1 MECRDYLA
9 NQDSAEHNP
18 NKTSMKELT
27 IGIDIGGTNT
37 KYGIVDREGNVV
49 FQGSISTTQ
58 YEQFKDYFK
67 ALSAALRE
75 GIAAINFE
83 HKVIGI
89 GVGAA
94 NGNYYKG
101 TIERATNLPWK
112 GIIPLADMFR
122 EEFDIP
128 AIVTNDAN
136 AAAVG
141 ELVYGAAK
149 GMKDFV
155 VITLGTGLGSGFV
168 CSGVL
173 LNGKHGIA
181 GEVGHTSVN
190 PAGRYC
196 NCGKR
201 GCLET
206 YVSATG
212 IKRTVYKLLADH
224 LEPSE
229 LRGISFDNL
238 TTKMITECAVRG
250 DVVAL
255 AAFEYTG
262 RILGMK
268 LAETVV
274 HTDPEAIF
282 LFGGLSLAGDLIFKP
297 TIKHM
302 EANLMPLFRGKVK
315 VLPSAL
321 QNQAAPILGASSLV
335 WNYLDNQQLKE
346 AIA

>member
-1 MECRDYLA
+1 
-9 NQDSAEHNP
+9 
-18 NKTSMKELT
+18 MKELT

-37 KYGIVDREGNVV
+37 KYGIVGRDGQVI
-49 FQGSISTTQ
+49 FQGRIPTA
-58 YEQFKDYFK
+58 EFEEFKDYFK
-67 ALSAALRE
+67 ALAAALRQGME
-75 GIAAINFE
+75 TLKVP
-83 HKVIGI
+83 HKVLGI

-101 TIERATNLPWK
+101 TIERATNLKWK
-112 GIIPLADMFR
+112 GIIPLADMLK
-122 EEFDIP
+122 EEFDMP
-128 AIVTNDAN
+128 AIITNDAN

-141 ELVYGAAK
+141 EMVYGAAK
-149 GMKDFV
+149 GMKDFI

-168 CSGVL
+168 ANGQL

-238 TTKMITECAVRG
+238 NTKMITEAAIRG
-250 DVVAL
+250 DIVAL

-297 TIKHM
+297 TIRHM

-315 VLPSAL
+315 VLPSGL

-335 WNYLDNQQLKE
+335 WNYLDNKQNQLKE
-346 AIA
+346 VII

>member
-1 MECRDYLA
+1 
-9 NQDSAEHNP
+9 
-18 NKTSMKELT
+18 MKEIT
-27 IGIDIGGTNT
+27 VGIDIGGTNT
-37 KYGIVDREGNVV
+37 KFGIVDRAGNVLV
-49 FQGSISTTQ
+49 QDSVPTQ
-58 YEQFKDYFK
+58 QFDEFNDYLNR
-67 ALSAALRE
+67 LSQEL
-75 GIAAINFE
+75 
-83 HKVIGI
+83 HKVLNNLGGNHKLIGI
-89 GVGAA
+89 GVGSA

-101 TIERATNLPWK
+101 TIEHATNLKWK
-112 GIIPLADMFR
+112 GIIPLA
-122 EEFDIP
+122 ELLTNEFDVP
-128 AIVTNDAN
+128 SLVTNDAN

-141 ELVYGAAK
+141 EMVYGSAK
-149 GMKDFV
+149 ALKDFI
-155 VITLGTGLGSGFV
+155 VITLGTGLGSGIV
-168 CSGVL
+168 SNGQLV
-173 LNGKHGIA
+173 NGKHGIA
-181 GEVGHTSVN
+181 GEIGHTTVN
-190 PAGRYC
+190 YAGRYC

-238 TTKMITECAVRG
+238 STKMITEAAMRG
-250 DVVAL
+250 DIVARE
-255 AAFEYTG
+255 AYEYTG
-262 RILGMK
+262 RILGIK

-302 EANLMPLFRGKVK
+302 EANLMPVFRGKVK
-315 VLPSAL
+315 VLPSGL

-335 WNYLDNQQLKE
+335 WNYLDQNISKSPILN
-346 AIA
+346 

>member
-1 MECRDYLA
+1 
-9 NQDSAEHNP
+9 
-18 NKTSMKELT
+18 MKELT

-37 KYGIVDREGNVV
+37 KYGIVDRAGQVIY
-49 FQGSISTTQ
+49 QGSIKTAQ
-58 YEQFKDYFK
+58 YNDFRDYFK
-67 ALSAALRE
+67 GLSLALRD
-75 GIAAINFE
+75 GIL
-83 HKVIGI
+83 KVTGEQKILGI

-112 GIIPLADMFR
+112 GIIPLADMLK
-122 EEFDIP
+122 EEFQIP
-128 AIVTNDAN
+128 AIITNDAN

-141 ELVYGAAK
+141 EMVYGSAK
-149 GMKDFV
+149 GMKDFI

-168 CSGVL
+168 ANGQL

-190 PAGRYC
+190 PAGRFC

-212 IKRTVYKLLADH
+212 IRRTVYKLLADH
-224 LEPSE
+224 LEDSE

-238 TTKMITECAVRG
+238 NTKMITDSAVRG
-250 DVVAL
+250 DIVAL

-297 TIKHM
+297 TIRHM

-315 VLPSAL
+315 VLPSGL

-335 WNYLDNQQLKE
+335 WNFLDNTRNIEQSSVTSPQPVQG
-346 AIA
+346 

>member
-1 MECRDYLA
+1 
-9 NQDSAEHNP
+9 
-18 NKTSMKELT
+18 MKDLT

-37 KYGIVDREGNVV
+37 KYGIVDRDGNVHHQGNIPTTKHEE
-49 FQGSISTTQ
+49 FQS
-58 YEQFKDYFK
+58 FFD
-67 ALSAALRE
+67 AMADALRK
-75 GIAAINFE
+75 GIHELPSDIR
-83 HKVIGI
+83 IMGI

-94 NGNYYKG
+94 NGNYYTG
-101 TIERATNLPWK
+101 NIERATNLKWK
-112 GIIPLADMFR
+112 GVLPLARMFK
-122 EEFDIP
+122 EEFGVPCIL
-128 AIVTNDAN
+128 TNDAN

-141 ELVYGAAK
+141 EMIYGNAK
-149 GMKDFV
+149 NMKDFV

-168 CSGVL
+168 CGGVL
-173 LNGKHGIA
+173 LNGHHGIA

-190 PAGRYC
+190 PTGRYC

-229 LRGISFDNL
+229 LRGISFEDLN
-238 TTKMITECAVRG
+238 TKMISEAAHRG
-250 DVVAL
+250 DVVAIE
-255 AAFEYTG
+255 AFEYTG

-282 LFGGLSLAGDLIFKP
+282 LFGGLSMAGDLIFRP

-302 EANLMPLFRGKVK
+302 EANLMPLFRGKIK
-315 VLPSAL
+315 VLPSAM

-335 WNYLDNQQLKE
+335 WDYLDKLKVKSE
-346 AIA
+346 LA

>member
-1 MECRDYLA
+1 
-9 NQDSAEHNP
+9 
-18 NKTSMKELT
+18 MKELT

-37 KYGIVDREGNVV
+37 KFGIVDRAGNVLH
-49 FQGSISTTQ
+49 QGNIVTT
-58 YEQFKDYFK
+58 EHEEFHDYFD
-67 ALSAALRE
+67 AMADALRE
-75 GIAAINFE
+75 AMHFLDKDY
-83 HKVIGI
+83 KVVGI

-94 NGNYYKG
+94 NGNYYNG
-101 TIERATNLPWK
+101 TIEFATNLRWK
-112 GIIPLADMFR
+112 GVLPLAKMFKDD
-122 EEFDIP
+122 FNLPCIL
-128 AIVTNDAN
+128 TNDAN

-141 ELVYGAAK
+141 EMVYGNAK
-149 GMKDFV
+149 GMRDFV

-168 CSGVL
+168 CNGHL

-224 LEPSE
+224 LESSE

-238 TTKMITECAVRG
+238 NTKMITEAALRG
-250 DVVAL
+250 DIVAK

-282 LFGGLSLAGDLIFKP
+282 LFGGLSQAGDLIFKP
-297 TIKHM
+297 TIKYM
-302 EANLMPLFRGKVK
+302 EENLMPNFRGKVK
-315 VLPSAL
+315 ILPSAL
-321 QNQAAPILGASSLV
+321 QNQVAPILGASSLV
-335 WNYLDNQQLKE
+335 LDYLDKLKTE
-346 AIA
+346 VIGR

>member
-1 MECRDYLA
+1 MR
-9 NQDSAEHNP
+9 
-18 NKTSMKELT
+18 ELT

-37 KYGIVDREGNVV
+37 KYGIVDKSGEVL
-49 FQGSISTTQ
+49 FQGSISTTAF
-58 YEQFKDYFK
+58 EEFKDYFNSLTNAVRV
-67 ALSAALRE
+67 ALQRLKGEYR
-75 GIAAINFE
+75 
-83 HKVIGI
+83 VLGI

-101 TIERATNLPWK
+101 TIERATNLKWK
-112 GIIPLADMFR
+112 GVIPLADMLK
-122 EEFDIP
+122 EEFDMP
-128 AIVTNDAN
+128 AVITNDAN

-141 ELVYGAAK
+141 EMVYGAAK

-168 CSGVL
+168 TNGML

-238 TTKMITECAVRG
+238 NTKMITEAAVRG

-268 LAETVV
+268 LSETVV

-282 LFGGLSLAGDLIFKP
+282 LFGGLSLAGDLIFTP
-297 TIKHM
+297 TIRHM

-315 VLPSAL
+315 VLPSGL
-321 QNQAAPILGASSLV
+321 QNQAAPILGASSLI
-335 WNYLDNQQLKE
+335 WNYLDNRKNPVRE
-346 AIA
+346 VIA

>member
-1 MECRDYLA
+1 
-9 NQDSAEHNP
+9 
-18 NKTSMKELT
+18 MKDLT

-37 KYGIVDREGNVV
+37 KYGIVDRQGNVLH
-49 FQGSISTTQ
+49 QGNIPTTQ
-58 YEQFKDYFK
+58 YEEFQGYFD
-67 ALSAALRE
+67 AMADALRK
-75 GIAAINFE
+75 GIQELPPNTRI
-83 HKVIGI
+83 VGI

-94 NGNYYKG
+94 NGNYYTG
-101 TIERATNLPWK
+101 NIERATNLKWK
-112 GIIPLADMFR
+112 GVLPLARMFN
-122 EEFDIP
+122 EEFGVPCIL
-128 AIVTNDAN
+128 TNDAN

-141 ELVYGAAK
+141 EMIYGNAK
-149 GMKDFV
+149 HMKDFV

-168 CSGVL
+168 CGGVL
-173 LNGKHGIA
+173 LNGHHGIA
-181 GEVGHTSVN
+181 GEVGHTAVN
-190 PAGRYC
+190 PNGRYC

-229 LRGISFDNL
+229 LRGISFEDLN
-238 TTKMITECAVRG
+238 TKMISEAAHRG
-250 DVVAL
+250 DVVAME
-255 AAFEYTG
+255 AFEYTG

-282 LFGGLSLAGDLIFKP
+282 LFGGLSMAGDLIFRP

-302 EANLMPLFRGKVK
+302 EANLMPLFRGKIK
-315 VLPSAL
+315 VLPSAM

-335 WNYLDNQQLKE
+335 WDYLDKQQAKAQLV
-346 AIA
+346 

>member
-1 MECRDYLA
+1 
-9 NQDSAEHNP
+9 
-18 NKTSMKELT
+18 MKDLT
-27 IGIDIGGTNT
+27 VGIDIGGTNT
-37 KYGIVDREGNVV
+37 KYGVVDREGNVLHQGNIPTTDFED
-49 FQGSISTTQ
+49 FQ
-58 YEQFKDYFK
+58 DYFDSM
-67 ALSAALRE
+67 ADALRE
-75 GIAAINFE
+75 ATALLPGN
-83 HKVIGI
+83 HRLVGI

-94 NGNYYKG
+94 NGNYYTG
-101 TIERATNLPWK
+101 TIEKATNLKWK
-112 GIIPLADMFR
+112 GVLPLAKMFKD
-122 EEFDIP
+122 ELGIP
-128 AIVTNDAN
+128 CILTNDAN

-141 ELVYGAAK
+141 EMIYGNAK
-149 GMKDFV
+149 GMKDFI

-168 CSGVL
+168 CNGHL
-173 LNGKHGIA
+173 LNGHHGIA

-206 YVSATG
+206 YASATG

-229 LRGISFDNL
+229 LRGIAFEDLN
-238 TTKMITECAVRG
+238 TKMITEAALRG
-250 DVVAL
+250 DIVAKEC
-255 AAFEYTG
+255 FEYTG

-282 LFGGLSLAGDLIFKP
+282 LFGGLAMAGDLIFKP
-297 TIKHM
+297 TIRHM
-302 EANLMPLFRGKVK
+302 EENLMPLFQGKIK

-335 WNYLDNQQLKE
+335 WDYLDKMKL
-346 AIA
+346 AYV

>member
-1 MECRDYLA
+1 
-9 NQDSAEHNP
+9 
-18 NKTSMKELT
+18 MKELT

-37 KYGIVDREGNVV
+37 KFGIVDKEGNVIH
-49 FQGSISTTQ
+49 QGSIPTAKHD
-58 YEQFKDYFK
+58 EFRDYFHDMCD
-67 ALSAALRE
+67 ALR
-75 GIAAINFE
+75 AAIDSLKEKF
-83 HKVIGI
+83 KVLGI

-101 TIERATNLPWK
+101 TIERATNLKWK
-112 GIIPLADMFR
+112 GIIPLAEMFK

-128 AIVTNDAN
+128 TIITNDAN

-141 ELVYGAAK
+141 EMVYGAAK
-149 GMKDFV
+149 GMKDFI
-155 VITLGTGLGSGFV
+155 VITLGTGLGSGLV
-168 CSGVL
+168 SNGQL
-173 LNGKHGIA
+173 INGKHGIA
-181 GEVGHTSVN
+181 GELGHTSVN

-212 IKRTVYKLLADH
+212 IKRSVYKLLADH
-224 LEPSE
+224 LEPSQ

-238 TTKMITECAVRG
+238 STKMITDCAIQG
-250 DVVAL
+250 DEIAL

-274 HTDPEAIF
+274 HTDPESIF

-302 EANLMPLFRGKVK
+302 EANLMPAFRGKVK
-315 VLPSAL
+315 VLPSGL
-321 QNQAAPILGASSLV
+321 QNQAASILGASSLV
-335 WNYLDNQQLKE
+335 WNYLDNIHPKE
-346 AIA
+346 AMA

>member
-1 MECRDYLA
+1 
-9 NQDSAEHNP
+9 
-18 NKTSMKELT
+18 MKDLT

-37 KYGIVDREGNVV
+37 KYGIVDREGNVLHQGNIPTTDHEE
-49 FQGSISTTQ
+49 FQS
-58 YEQFKDYFK
+58 YFNAMAE
-67 ALSAALRE
+67 ALQA
-75 GIAAINFE
+75 GINELPADTRIM
-83 HKVIGI
+83 GI

-94 NGNYYKG
+94 NGNYYTG
-101 TIERATNLPWK
+101 NIERATNLKWK
-112 GIIPLADMFR
+112 GVLPLARMFKDQ
-122 EEFDIP
+122 FHVPCIL
-128 AIVTNDAN
+128 TNDAN

-141 ELVYGAAK
+141 EMIYGNAK
-149 GMKDFV
+149 NMKDFV

-168 CSGVL
+168 CNGFL
-173 LNGKHGIA
+173 LNGHHGIA

-190 PAGRYC
+190 PNGRYC

-212 IKRTVYKLLADH
+212 VKRTVYKLLADH

-229 LRGISFDNL
+229 LRGISFEDLN
-238 TTKMITECAVRG
+238 TKMISEAAHRG
-250 DVVAL
+250 DVVANE
-255 AAFEYTG
+255 AFEYTG

-282 LFGGLSLAGDLIFKP
+282 LFGGLAMAGDLIFRP

-302 EANLMPLFRGKVK
+302 EANLMPLFRGKIK
-315 VLPSAL
+315 VLPSAM

-335 WNYLDNQQLKE
+335 WDYLDKLQLKTE
-346 AIA
+346 LA

>member
-1 MECRDYLA
+1 
-9 NQDSAEHNP
+9 
-18 NKTSMKELT
+18 MKDVT

-37 KYGIVDREGNVV
+37 KFGVVDREGKVYHHGNIKTTEFEDFQNYFDAMAEALHEV
-49 FQGSISTTQ
+49 FKSIQGEYKLQ
-58 YEQFKDYFK
+58 
-67 ALSAALRE
+67 
-75 GIAAINFE
+75 G
-83 HKVIGI
+83 IGI
-89 GVGAA
+89 GAA
-94 NGNYYKG
+94 NGNYYTG
-101 TIERATNLPWK
+101 AIERATNLKWK
-112 GIIPLADMFR
+112 GVLPIAQMFTK
-122 EEFDIP
+122 EFDVPCIL
-128 AIVTNDAN
+128 TNDAN

-141 ELVYGAAK
+141 EMIYGNAK
-149 GMKDFV
+149 NMKDFI
-155 VITLGTGLGSGFV
+155 VITLGTGLGSGIV
-168 CSGVL
+168 CNGFL
-173 LNGKHGIA
+173 LNGHHGIA
-181 GEVGHTSVN
+181 GELGHTSVN

-206 YVSATG
+206 YASANG

-229 LRGISFDNL
+229 LRGISFEDLN
-238 TTKMITECAVRG
+238 TKMITDAAMRG
-250 DVVAL
+250 DIVAKEC
-255 AAFEYTG
+255 FEYTG

-282 LFGGLSLAGDLIFKP
+282 LFGGLSMAGDLIFKP
-297 TIKHM
+297 TIRHM

-335 WNYLDNQQLKE
+335 WDHLDKMKMKEQL
-346 AIA
+346 A

>member
-1 MECRDYLA
+1 
-9 NQDSAEHNP
+9 
-18 NKTSMKELT
+18 MKDLT
-27 IGIDIGGTNT
+27 VGIDIGGTNT
-37 KYGIVDREGNVV
+37 KYGIVDRDGNVIH
-49 FQGSISTTQ
+49 QGNIATTQ
-58 YEQFKDYFK
+58 YEDFQDYFD
-67 ALSAALRE
+67 AMADALRK
-75 GIAAINFE
+75 GIAELPSSTRI
-83 HKVIGI
+83 VGI

-94 NGNYYKG
+94 NGNYYTG
-101 TIERATNLPWK
+101 NIERATNLMWK
-112 GIIPLADMFR
+112 GILPLAQMFKD
-122 EEFDIP
+122 EFEVPCIL
-128 AIVTNDAN
+128 TNDAN

-141 ELVYGAAK
+141 EMIYGNAK
-149 GMKDFV
+149 NMKDFV

-168 CSGVL
+168 CGGVL
-173 LNGKHGIA
+173 LNGHHGIA

-190 PAGRYC
+190 PTGRYC

-238 TTKMITECAVRG
+238 NTKMISEAANRG
-250 DVVAL
+250 DIVAQE
-255 AAFEYTG
+255 AFEYTG

-268 LAETVV
+268 LAETAV

-282 LFGGLSLAGDLIFKP
+282 LFGGLSMAGDLIFRP

-302 EANLMPLFRGKVK
+302 EANLMPLFRGKIK
-315 VLPSAL
+315 VLPSAMH
-321 QNQAAPILGASSLV
+321 NQAAPILGASSLV
-335 WNYLDNQQLKE
+335 WDYLDKMKAKAELV
-346 AIA
+346 

>member
-1 MECRDYLA
+1 
-9 NQDSAEHNP
+9 
-18 NKTSMKELT
+18 MKDLT

-37 KYGIVDREGNVV
+37 KYGIVDRGGNVLH
-49 FQGSISTTQ
+49 QGNIPTTQ
-58 YEQFKDYFK
+58 YEEFQAYFD
-67 ALSAALRE
+67 AMADALRK
-75 GIAAINFE
+75 GIHELPADTRI
-83 HKVIGI
+83 IGI

-94 NGNYYKG
+94 NGNYYTG
-101 TIERATNLPWK
+101 NIERATNLKWK
-112 GIIPLADMFR
+112 GVLPLARMFK
-122 EEFDIP
+122 EEFGVPCIL
-128 AIVTNDAN
+128 TNDAN

-141 ELVYGAAK
+141 EMIYGNAK
-149 GMKDFV
+149 NMKDFV

-168 CSGVL
+168 CGGVL
-173 LNGKHGIA
+173 LNGHHGIA

-190 PAGRYC
+190 PNGRYC

-229 LRGISFDNL
+229 LRGISFEDLN
-238 TTKMITECAVRG
+238 TKMISEAAHRG
-250 DVVAL
+250 DVVAIE
-255 AAFEYTG
+255 AFEYTG

-282 LFGGLSLAGDLIFKP
+282 LFGGLSMAGDLIFRP

-302 EANLMPLFRGKVK
+302 EANLMPLFRGKIK
-315 VLPSAL
+315 VLPSAM

-335 WNYLDNQQLKE
+335 WDYLDKLQMKSEL
-346 AIA
+346 A

>member
-1 MECRDYLA
+1 M
-9 NQDSAEHNP
+9 NV
-18 NKTSMKELT
+18 T

-37 KYGIVDREGNVV
+37 KYGVVDREGNVL
-49 FQGSISTTQ
+49 FHDSISTTG
-58 YEQFKDYFK
+58 YDEFETYIKS
-67 ALSAALRE
+67 LSSEIKKNL
-75 GIAAINFE
+75 GGNQ
-83 HKVIGI
+83 VVGV

-101 TIERATNLPWK
+101 TIEHATNLKWK
-112 GIIPLADMFR
+112 GILPIGEMLKK
-122 EEFDIP
+122 EFNAP
-128 AIVTNDAN
+128 AVITNDAN

-141 ELVYGAAK
+141 EMVFGAAK
-149 GMKDFV
+149 GMKDFI
-155 VITLGTGLGSGFV
+155 VITLGTGLGSGIV
-168 CSGVL
+168 SNGQLV
-173 LNGKHGIA
+173 NGKHGIA
-181 GEVGHTSVN
+181 GELGHTTVN
-190 PAGRYC
+190 YAGRYC

-224 LEPSE
+224 LENSE
-229 LRGISFDNL
+229 LRQISFENL
-238 TTKMITECAVRG
+238 NTKMVTECAQRG

-262 RILGMK
+262 RILGTK
-268 LAETVV
+268 LAETVA

-302 EANLMPLFRGKVK
+302 EVNLMPVFRGKVK
-315 VLPSAL
+315 ILPSGL

-335 WNYLDNQQLKE
+335 WSTLK
-346 AIA
+346 

>member
-1 MECRDYLA
+1 
-9 NQDSAEHNP
+9 
-18 NKTSMKELT
+18 MKDLT

-37 KYGIVDREGNVV
+37 KYGIVDRAGNVLH
-49 FQGSISTTQ
+49 QGNIPTTQ
-58 YEQFKDYFK
+58 YEEFQDYFDGM
-67 ALSAALRE
+67 ADALRK
-75 GIAAINFE
+75 GIQELPADTRI
-83 HKVIGI
+83 VGI

-94 NGNYYKG
+94 NGNYYTG
-101 TIERATNLPWK
+101 NIERATNLKWK
-112 GIIPLADMFR
+112 GVLPLARLFKG
-122 EEFDIP
+122 EFDVPCIL
-128 AIVTNDAN
+128 TNDAN

-141 ELVYGAAK
+141 EMIYGNAK
-149 GMKDFV
+149 NMKDFV

-168 CSGVL
+168 CGGVL
-173 LNGKHGIA
+173 LNGHHGIA

-229 LRGISFDNL
+229 LRGISFEDLN
-238 TTKMITECAVRG
+238 TKMISEAAHRG
-250 DVVAL
+250 DVVAIE
-255 AAFEYTG
+255 AFEYTG

-282 LFGGLSLAGDLIFKP
+282 LFGGLSMAGDLIFRP

-302 EANLMPLFRGKVK
+302 EANLMPLFRGKIK
-315 VLPSAL
+315 VLPSAM

-335 WNYLDNQQLKE
+335 WDYLDKLQLKSE
-346 AIA
+346 LA

>member
-1 MECRDYLA
+1 
-9 NQDSAEHNP
+9 
-18 NKTSMKELT
+18 
-27 IGIDIGGTNT
+27 
-37 KYGIVDREGNVV
+37 
-49 FQGSISTTQ
+49 
-58 YEQFKDYFK
+58 
-67 ALSAALRE
+67 
-75 GIAAINFE
+75 
-83 HKVIGI
+83 
-89 GVGAA
+89 
-94 NGNYYKG
+94 
-101 TIERATNLPWK
+101 
-112 GIIPLADMFR
+112 
-122 EEFDIP
+122 
-128 AIVTNDAN
+128 
-136 AAAVG
+136 
-141 ELVYGAAK
+141 
-149 GMKDFV
+149 
-155 VITLGTGLGSGFV
+155 
-168 CSGVL
+168 VL
-173 LNGKHGIA
+173 LNGQHGIA

-190 PAGRYC
+190 PNGRYC

-238 TTKMITECAVRG
+238 NTKMISEAANRG
-250 DVVAL
+250 DVVAKE
-255 AAFEYTG
+255 AFEYTG

-282 LFGGLSLAGDLIFKP
+282 LFGGLSMAGDLIFRP

-315 VLPSAL
+315 VLPSAM

-335 WNYLDNQQLKE
+335 WDYLDKLQMKAEL
-346 AIA
+346 A

>member
-1 MECRDYLA
+1 
-9 NQDSAEHNP
+9 
-18 NKTSMKELT
+18 MKELT
-27 IGIDIGGTNT
+27 VGIDIGGTNT
-37 KYGIVDREGNVV
+37 KYGIVDRHGYVHH
-49 FQGSISTTQ
+49 QGSIATTDF
-58 YEQFKDYFK
+58 EDFKDFFDGM
-67 ALSAALRE
+67 ADALRE
-75 GIAAINFE
+75 GIAFMGGE
-83 HKVIGI
+83 YKVVGI

-94 NGNYYKG
+94 NGNYYTG
-101 TIERATNLPWK
+101 TIDRATNLRWK
-112 GIIPLADMFR
+112 ETLPLAKMFKD
-122 EEFDIP
+122 EFGIP
-128 AIVTNDAN
+128 CVLTNDAN

-141 ELVYGAAK
+141 EMIYGNAK

-168 CSGVL
+168 CNGAL
-173 LNGKHGIA
+173 LNGAHGIA

-190 PAGRYC
+190 PTGRYC

-238 TTKMITECAVRG
+238 STKMITEAATRG
-250 DVVAL
+250 DVVAK

-268 LAETVV
+268 LSETVV

-282 LFGGLSLAGDLIFKP
+282 LFGGLSQAGDLIFKP

-335 WNYLDNQQLKE
+335 WDFLDKKKHE
-346 AIA
+346 METVR

>member
-1 MECRDYLA
+1 
-9 NQDSAEHNP
+9 
-18 NKTSMKELT
+18 MKDIT

-37 KYGIVDREGNVV
+37 KYGVVDRAGNVL
-49 FQGSISTTQ
+49 FQDHIKTQ
-58 YEQFKDYFK
+58 EHEEFSDLINDLVK
-67 ALSAALRE
+67 AIHDA
-75 GIAAINFE
+75 IAGLDRSYNL
-83 HKVIGI
+83 VGV

-101 TIERATNLPWK
+101 TIEHATNLKWK
-112 GIIPLADMFR
+112 GIIPLADMLSK
-122 EEFDIP
+122 P
-128 AIVTNDAN
+128 LGVPVLVTNDAN

-141 ELVYGAAK
+141 EMVYGAARD
-149 GMKDFV
+149 MKDFI

-168 CSGVL
+168 ANGKL
-173 LNGKHGIA
+173 INGKHGIA
-181 GEVGHTSVN
+181 GELGHTTVN
-190 PAGRYC
+190 YAGRYC

-212 IKRTVYKLLADH
+212 IKRSVYKLLADH

-238 TTKMITECAVRG
+238 NTKMITEAAIRG
-250 DVVAL
+250 DVVARE
-255 AAFEYTG
+255 AFEYTG
-262 RILGMK
+262 RILGTK

-315 VLPSAL
+315 ILPSGL

-335 WNYLDNQQLKE
+335 WNYLEEKDKIS
-346 AIA
+346 A

>member
-1 MECRDYLA
+1 MR
-9 NQDSAEHNP
+9 
-18 NKTSMKELT
+18 ELT

-37 KYGIVDREGNVV
+37 KYGIVDRDGNVV
-49 FQGSISTTQ
+49 SHGSISTTQ
-58 YEQFKDYFK
+58 YEEFKDYFHGL
-67 ALSAALRE
+67 ADALRKE
-75 GIAAINFE
+75 IKAIPYA
-83 HKVIGI
+83 HKIMGV

-101 TIERATNLPWK
+101 TIERATNLKWK
-112 GIIPLADMFR
+112 GIIPLADMFK
-122 EEFDIP
+122 EEFDLP

-141 ELVYGAAK
+141 EMIYGAAK

-168 CSGVL
+168 CGGQL

-238 TTKMITECAVRG
+238 TTKMITEAAVRG

-297 TIKHM
+297 TVKHM

-315 VLPSAL
+315 VLPSGPAKSSSP
-321 QNQAAPILGASSLV
+321 NHSASSLV
-335 WNYLDNQQLKE
+335 WNYLDNKTLKE
-346 AIA
+346 AVA

>member
-1 MECRDYLA
+1 
-9 NQDSAEHNP
+9 
-18 NKTSMKELT
+18 MKELT

-37 KYGIVDREGNVV
+37 KFGIVDRDGQIV
-49 FQGSISTTQ
+49 FQGTIKTTQ
-58 YEQFKDYFK
+58 YEEFREYFK
-67 ALSAALRE
+67 GLTKALRD
-75 GIAAINFE
+75 AISSIDVD
-83 HKVIGI
+83 HKMLGI

-112 GIIPLADMFR
+112 GIIPLADMLK
-122 EEFDIP
+122 EEFQIP
-128 AIVTNDAN
+128 AIITNDAN

-141 ELVYGAAK
+141 EMVYGSAK
-149 GMKDFV
+149 GMKDFI

-168 CSGVL
+168 ANGQL

-212 IKRTVYKLLADH
+212 IRRTVYKLLADH
-224 LEPSE
+224 LEDSE

-238 TTKMITECAVRG
+238 NTKMITDAAVRG

-297 TIKHM
+297 TIRHM

-315 VLPSAL
+315 VLPSGL

-335 WNYLDNQQLKE
+335 WNYLDNMQNTHAAATSDQPV
-346 AIA
+346 

>member
-1 MECRDYLA
+1 
-9 NQDSAEHNP
+9 
-18 NKTSMKELT
+18 MKEIT
-27 IGIDIGGTNT
+27 VGVDIGGTNT
-37 KYGIVDREGNVV
+37 KFGIVDREGNVLV
-49 FQGSISTTQ
+49 QGSISTQQAEEFT
-58 YEQFKDYFK
+58 DYV
-67 ALSAALRE
+67 ALLSKQLRIALTTA
-75 GIAAINFE
+75 GDN
-83 HKVIGI
+83 KLIGI

-101 TIERATNLPWK
+101 TIEHATNLKWK
-112 GIIPLADMFR
+112 GIIPLA
-122 EEFDIP
+122 ELLKKELNVP
-128 AIVTNDAN
+128 VLVTNDAN

-141 ELVYGAAK
+141 EMVYGSAK
-149 GMKDFV
+149 AMKDFI
-155 VITLGTGLGSGFV
+155 VITLGTGLGSGLV
-168 CSGVL
+168 SNGKL
-173 LNGKHGIA
+173 INGKHGIA
-181 GEVGHTSVN
+181 GELGHTTVN
-190 PAGRYC
+190 YGGRYC

-238 TTKMITECAVRG
+238 NTKMITEAALRG
-250 DVVAL
+250 DVVACN
-255 AAFEYTG
+255 AFEYTG

-282 LFGGLSLAGDLIFKP
+282 LFGGLSLAGDLIFNP

-302 EANLMPLFRGKVK
+302 EANLMPAFRGRVK
-315 VLPSAL
+315 LLPSGL
-321 QNQAAPILGASSLV
+321 QNQAASILGASSLV
-335 WNYLDNQQLKE
+335 WNYLEENKKS
-346 AIA
+346 

>member
-1 MECRDYLA
+1 
-9 NQDSAEHNP
+9 
-18 NKTSMKELT
+18 MKDLT
-27 IGIDIGGTNT
+27 VGIDIGGTNT
-37 KYGIVDREGNVV
+37 KYGVVDREGNVLHQGNIPTTDFED
-49 FQGSISTTQ
+49 FQ
-58 YEQFKDYFK
+58 DYFDSM
-67 ALSAALRE
+67 ADALRE
-75 GIAAINFE
+75 ATALLPGN
-83 HKVIGI
+83 HRLVGI

-94 NGNYYKG
+94 NGNYYTG
-101 TIERATNLPWK
+101 TIEKATNLKWK
-112 GIIPLADMFR
+112 GVLPLAKMFKD
-122 EEFDIP
+122 ELGIP
-128 AIVTNDAN
+128 CILTNDAN

-141 ELVYGAAK
+141 EMIYGNAK
-149 GMKDFV
+149 GMKDFI

-168 CSGVL
+168 CNGHL
-173 LNGKHGIA
+173 LNGHHGIA

-206 YVSATG
+206 YASATG

-229 LRGISFDNL
+229 LRGIAFEDLN
-238 TTKMITECAVRG
+238 TKMITEAALRG
-250 DVVAL
+250 DIVAKEC
-255 AAFEYTG
+255 FEYTG

-274 HTDPEAIF
+274 HTDPQAIF
-282 LFGGLSLAGDLIFKP
+282 LFGGLAMAGDLIFKP
-297 TIKHM
+297 TIRHM
-302 EANLMPLFRGKVK
+302 EENLMPLFQGKIK

-335 WNYLDNQQLKE
+335 WDYLDKMKL
-346 AIA
+346 AYV

>member
-1 MECRDYLA
+1 
-9 NQDSAEHNP
+9 
-18 NKTSMKELT
+18 MKELT

-37 KYGIVDREGNVV
+37 KYGIVDRAGQVV
-49 FQGSISTTQ
+49 HQGSIKTTQ
-58 YEQFKDYFK
+58 FEEFRDYFK
-67 ALSAALRE
+67 GLSAALRDAVTHVK
-75 GIAAINFE
+75 GE
-83 HKVIGI
+83 HKILGI

-112 GIIPLADMFR
+112 GIIPLADMLK
-122 EEFDIP
+122 EEFQIP
-128 AIVTNDAN
+128 AIITNDAN

-141 ELVYGAAK
+141 EMVYGSAK
-149 GMKDFV
+149 GMKDFI

-168 CSGVL
+168 ANGQL

-190 PAGRYC
+190 PAGRHC

-212 IKRTVYKLLADH
+212 IRRTVYKLLADH
-224 LEPSE
+224 LEDSE

-238 TTKMITECAVRG
+238 NTKMITDAAVRG
-250 DVVAL
+250 DIVAL

-268 LAETVV
+268 LSETVV

-297 TIKHM
+297 TIRHM

-315 VLPSAL
+315 VLPSGL

-335 WNYLDNQQLKE
+335 WNFLDNVEHDQP
-346 AIA
+346 AIISPQAVQN

>member
-1 MECRDYLA
+1 
-9 NQDSAEHNP
+9 
-18 NKTSMKELT
+18 MKQLT
-27 IGIDIGGTNT
+27 VGIDIGGTNT
-37 KYGIVDREGNVV
+37 KFGIVNREGNVLY
-49 FQGSISTTQ
+49 QGNIKTT
-58 YEQFKDYFK
+58 EFAEFSDFFD
-67 ALSAALRE
+67 AMATAIRE
-75 GIAAINFE
+75 GFNGLPQDS
-83 HKVIGI
+83 KVIGI

-94 NGNYYKG
+94 NGNYYTG
-101 TIERATNLPWK
+101 NIEHATNLRWK
-112 GIIPLADMFR
+112 GVLPLAKMFT
-122 EEFDIP
+122 EEFDVPCIL
-128 AIVTNDAN
+128 TNDAN

-141 ELVYGAAK
+141 EMIYGNARS
-149 GMKDFV
+149 MKDFV

-168 CSGVL
+168 CGGVL
-173 LNGKHGIA
+173 LNGHHGIA
-181 GEVGHTSVN
+181 GELGHTSVN
-190 PAGRYC
+190 PTGRYC

-224 LEPSE
+224 LELSE

-238 TTKMITECAVRG
+238 NTKMITDAAHRG
-250 DVVAL
+250 DVCAN

-282 LFGGLSLAGDLIFKP
+282 LFGGLSQSRELIFKP
-297 TIKHM
+297 TIRHM
-302 EANLMPLFRGKVK
+302 EANLMPVFRGKVK

-321 QNQAAPILGASSLV
+321 ENQTAPILGASSLV
-335 WNYLDNQQLKE
+335 WDYFSKSAQPVGVN
-346 AIA
+346 